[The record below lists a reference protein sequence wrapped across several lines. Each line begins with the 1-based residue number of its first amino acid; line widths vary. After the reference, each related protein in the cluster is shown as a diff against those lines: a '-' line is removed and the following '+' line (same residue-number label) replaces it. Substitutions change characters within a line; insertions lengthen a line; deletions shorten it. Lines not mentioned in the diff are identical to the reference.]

1 MEHIKQLKSI
11 RDAARGRLENNP
23 DYKML
28 TSLDNLIVEL
38 EGVSAI
44 AELAEKSV
52 NQEKLET
59 SVKSGS
65 TPKPETKPVQT
76 LDQAFDT
83 LNKAKKSNG
92 AGNTVVDL
100 SDEINGGA
108 PLS

>member
-1 MEHIKQLKSI
+1 MEHIKQLKAI
-11 RDAARGRLENNP
+11 RDAARGRLENNA

-28 TSLDNLIVEL
+28 TSLDTLIVEL

-52 NQEKLET
+52 NQEK
-59 SVKSGS
+59 SAKPNS
-65 TPKPETKPVQT
+65 TPKSETKPVQT

-92 AGNTVVDL
+92 SGNTVVDL